1 MYRTNFYKIKARH
14 IKMQT
19 QIQNIQTNVQAT
31 PDEIYS
37 THEDNISPDALGS
50 RHVKQWQG
58 FSLHSESVF
67 EQFVPTRE
75 VITTVCKEQNNRAR
89 FFDLLTQWDL
99 QKGFTSSQD
108 EIEACPAHLGILAM
122 GWDAVPLI
130 MEQIEKGVM
139 NHWFMAL
146 ELITCEQP
154 VQIEDRGNYQKMG
167 EVWLKWR
174 KQN

>member
-1 MYRTNFYKIKARH
+1 
-14 IKMQT
+14 MQT
-19 QIQNIQTNVQAT
+19 QIQNIQTNVQDT
-31 PDEIYS
+31 LNEIYS
-37 THEDNISPDALGS
+37 THGDNITPDALRS
-50 RHVKQWQG
+50 RHVKQWRG

-67 EQFVPTRE
+67 EQS
-75 VITTVCKEQNNRAR
+75 VCKEQNNRAR

-99 QKGFTSSQD
+99 QKGFKSSQD

-130 MEQIEKGVM
+130 MEQIENGVM

-146 ELITCEQP
+146 ELITREQP